1 MVRVMKWLA
10 GRTAQKPAAQRLN
23 TDVKAVAFRP
33 VLTGSELMQTAERRK
48 LVRMLAENSPLSQSV
63 TEAWWLQ
70 PAQALLECVQ
80 DCPAAWQGPYS
91 GPGGFGDISLSVAVR
106 AVRLVRGM
114 MLPPG
119 ATPEEQS
126 EQAPGWVCAVF
137 WAGLLH
143 HLAWLTQAEGATE
156 KGQSWYPGLQVP
168 DSPWRIRPAR
178 EGQVSLLTGQY
189 MAARLLPAS
198 GMLWLQR
205 WPGISQ
211 SLLQFLAGERGGV
224 LYAIIAQARAG
235 AGADNGV
242 LSGASGTNSVNG
254 DSEVQ
259 VAEIAPNLAHNTP
272 VLLSSHIS
280 SANVSAPIGNEAAAY
295 TAPQT
300 GDAAAETDIIV
311 PAITGLV
318 SALNSADA
326 DSDPDETGQNDTGS
340 ESQED
345 LLAALDRMAAGQ
357 SPVSA
362 GEDNVLPPAE
372 PEHTANAANAVL
384 QSAAP
389 EAAET
394 ATDGERFVAW
404 LRESTE
410 DGTLT
415 VNERESPLHVLASF
429 VFLVSP
435 DVFFKFI
442 ASQPEN
448 NVDKNR
454 LQKSFEALG
463 LHHSRNGKGLYH
475 YHKYDTPDKSGRFTS
490 LSGYM
495 VRPDII
501 FKKGSCPADSIWLSP
516 RRE

>member
-1 MVRVMKWLA
+1 MVRAMKWLA
-10 GRTAQKPAAQRLN
+10 GWTAQKPAAQRLN

-70 PAQALLECVQ
+70 PAQALLACVQ

-91 GPGGFGDISLSVAVR
+91 GPGGFGDLSLSVAVR

-114 MLPPG
+114 MLPSG

-156 KGQSWYPGLQVP
+156 KGRAWYPGLQVP
-168 DSPWRIRPAR
+168 DSPWRLRPAR

-189 MAARLLPAS
+189 MAAQLLPAS

-224 LYAIIAQARAG
+224 LYGIIAQARAG
-235 AGADNGV
+235 AGLDNGF
-242 LSGASGTNSVNG
+242 LSDASGTNPVN
-254 DSEVQ
+254 SNPEVQ
-259 VAEIAPNLAHNTP
+259 AAEIAPNLAHNAP
-272 VLLSSHIS
+272 VLLSSHII

-300 GDAAAETDIIV
+300 GDAAAETENIV
-311 PAITGLV
+311 PAITGLE
-318 SALNSADA
+318 SALNSVEPRPDPDA
-326 DSDPDETGQNDTGS
+326 AEQNDSDSAP
-340 ESQED
+340 QED

-357 SPVSA
+357 PPVSA

-372 PEHTANAANAVL
+372 PEHTANAVL

-394 ATDGERFVAW
+394 VTDGERFMAW

-410 DGTLT
+410 NGTLT

-429 VFLVSP
+429 VFMVSP

-442 ASQPEN
+442 ASQPGN

-463 LHHSRNGKGLYH
+463 LHHSRKGKGLYH
-475 YHKYDTPDKSGRFTS
+475 YHKYDSPDKNGRFTS
-490 LSGYM
+490 MSGYM

-501 FKKGSCPADSIWLSP
+501 FKKGNCPADSIWLSP

>member
-10 GRTAQKPAAQRLN
+10 GRTTQKPAAQRLN
-23 TDVKAVAFRP
+23 TDEKAVAFRP
-33 VLTGSELMQTAERRK
+33 VLTGSELIQTAERRK

-70 PAQALLECVQ
+70 PAQALLACVQ

-91 GPGGFGDISLSVAVR
+91 GPGGFGDLSLSVAVR

-198 GMLWLQR
+198 GMLWLQG

-259 VAEIAPNLAHNTP
+259 AAEIAPNLAHNTP

-295 TAPQT
+295 TALQT
-300 GDAAAETDIIV
+300 GDAAAVAENTAH
-311 PAITGLV
+311 AITGLV
-318 SALNSADA
+318 SALNSVETRP
-326 DSDPDETGQNDTGS
+326 DPDEAEQNGADIAP
-340 ESQED
+340 QED
-345 LLAALDRMAAGQ
+345 LLAALDRIAAGQ
-357 SPVSA
+357 SSAGA
-362 GEDNVLPPAE
+362 GEDDVLTPTE
-372 PEHTANAANAVL
+372 SGHTANSIL
-384 QSAAP
+384 QGAAP

-394 ATDGERFVAW
+394 ATDGERFMAW

-442 ASQPEN
+442 ASQPGN

-501 FKKGSCPADSIWLSP
+501 FKKGSCPVDSIWLSP

>member
-10 GRTAQKPAAQRLN
+10 GRTALKSTTQRLN
-23 TDVKAVAFRP
+23 MDVKEVAFRP

-48 LVRMLAENSPLSQSV
+48 LLKMLTENSPLSQSV

-70 PAQALLECVQ
+70 PAQALLACVQ
-80 DCPAAWQGPYS
+80 DCPAAWRGPYS
-91 GPGGFGDISLSVAVR
+91 GPGGFGDLSLSVAVR

-114 MLPPG
+114 MLPSG
-119 ATPEEQS
+119 ATSEEQS

-137 WAGLLH
+137 WAGLFH

-156 KGQSWYPGLQVP
+156 KGRVWYPGLQEP
-168 DSPWRIRPAR
+168 DSAWRIRPAK
-178 EGQVSLLTGQY
+178 EVQVSQLTGQY

-205 WPGISQ
+205 WPGISH
-211 SLLQFLAGERGGV
+211 SLLQFMAGERGGV
-224 LYAIIAQARAG
+224 LYGIIAEAKTGAGFGVSELSDLSDRAG
-235 AGADNGV
+235 V
-242 LSGASGTNSVNG
+242 SIS
-254 DSEVQ
+254 Q
-259 VAEIAPNLAHNTP
+259 VTQPAENPPKLAHNSP
-272 VLLSSHIS
+272 VLLSSHII
-280 SANVSAPIGNEAAAY
+280 SANVSEPIGSEAAAY

-300 GDAAAETDIIV
+300 GDAAAGAESIV

-318 SALNSADA
+318 SALSSVDT
-326 DSDPDETGQNDTGS
+326 SPDPDETEQSGTDSAPQA
-340 ESQED
+340 D
-345 LLAALDRMAAGQ
+345 LLAVLDRMAAGQ

-362 GEDNVLPPAE
+362 GEENAPLLTE
-372 PEHTANAANAVL
+372 PEQIPNAVL
-384 QSAAP
+384 LSTTP
-389 EAAET
+389 EATEV
-394 ATDGERFVAW
+394 ATYGERFMAW

-410 DGTLT
+410 GGTLT
-415 VNERESPLHVLASF
+415 VNERDSSLHVLAGF

-435 DVFFKFI
+435 DVFFKCI
-442 ASQPEN
+442 SSQPEN

-463 LHHSRNGKGLYH
+463 IHHSRNGKGLYH
-475 YHKYDTPDKSGRFTS
+475 YHKYDSPDKSGRFTS

-495 VRPDII
+495 VRTEMI

>member
-70 PAQALLECVQ
+70 PAQALLACVQ
-80 DCPAAWQGPYS
+80 DCPAAWRGPYS
-91 GPGGFGDISLSVAVR
+91 GPGGFGDLSLSVAVR

-143 HLAWLTQAEGATE
+143 HLGWLTQAEGATE
-156 KGQSWYPGLQVP
+156 KGQAWYPGLQVP

-178 EGQVSLLTGQY
+178 EGQVSQLTGQY
-189 MAARLLPAS
+189 MAIRLLPAS

-205 WPGISQ
+205 WPGISH

-235 AGADNGV
+235 AGVDNGV
-242 LSGASGTNSVNG
+242 LSGASGTNPVNS

-259 VAEIAPNLAHNTP
+259 VAETAPNLAHNTP
-272 VLLSSHIS
+272 VLLSSHII
-280 SANVSAPIGNEAAAY
+280 SANVSEPIGNEAAAY

-300 GDAAAETDIIV
+300 GDAAAQTENIV

-318 SALNSADA
+318 SALNGVNIDPE
-326 DSDPDETGQNDTGS
+326 PDETEQSGT
-340 ESQED
+340 ESTPQED
-345 LLAALDRMAAGQ
+345 LLAALDRIAAGQ
-357 SPVSA
+357 SPASA
-362 GEDNVLPPAE
+362 GEDDVLTPTE
-372 PEHTANAANAVL
+372 PGHTANSIL
-384 QSAAP
+384 QGAAP

-394 ATDGERFVAW
+394 ATDGERFMAW

-429 VFLVSP
+429 VFMVSP

-475 YHKYDTPDKSGRFTS
+475 YHKYDSPDKSGRFTS

>member
-1 MVRVMKWLA
+1 MKWLA

>member
-10 GRTAQKPAAQRLN
+10 GRTVQKPAAQRLN
-23 TDVKAVAFRP
+23 TDVKEVAFRP
-33 VLTGSELMQTAERRK
+33 VLTGSELMQTAERCK
-48 LVRMLAENSPLSQSV
+48 LAKMLAENSPLSQSV

-70 PAQALLECVQ
+70 PAQALLACVQ
-80 DCPAAWQGPYS
+80 DCPAAWRGPYS
-91 GPGGFGDISLSVAVR
+91 GPGGFGDLSLSVAVR

-119 ATPEEQS
+119 ATSEEQS

-137 WAGLLH
+137 WAGLFH

-156 KGQSWYPGLQVP
+156 KGRVWYPGLQEP
-168 DSPWRIRPAR
+168 DSAWRIRPAR
-178 EGQVSLLTGQY
+178 DGKVSLLTGQY

-205 WPGISQ
+205 WPEISHN
-211 SLLQFLAGERGGV
+211 LLQFLAGERGGV
-224 LYAIIAQARAG
+224 LYGIIAEAREG
-235 AGADNGV
+235 AALGNG
-242 LSGASGTNSVNG
+242 NSSDVFEMN
-254 DSEVQ
+254 SENSTTEMQ
-259 VAEIAPNLAHNTP
+259 MAEIAPNLAHSAP
-272 VLLSSHIS
+272 VLLSSHNR
-280 SANVSAPIGNEAAAY
+280 SANVSEPIGNEAAAY

-300 GDAAAETDIIV
+300 GDAAAEAESIA

-318 SALNSADA
+318 SALSSVDT
-326 DSDPDETGQNDTGS
+326 SPDPDETGQSDTDS
-340 ESQED
+340 APQED

-357 SPVSA
+357 SPVRA
-362 GEDNVLPPAE
+362 GEDNVQLPAE
-372 PEHTANAANAVL
+372 PEQTA
-384 QSAAP
+384 SAITESTVP
-389 EAAET
+389 GAAET
-394 ATDGERFVAW
+394 ATDGERFMAW

-410 DGTLT
+410 AGTLT
-415 VNERESPLHVLASF
+415 VNERESPLHVLAGF

-435 DVFFKFI
+435 DIFFKFI
-442 ASQPEN
+442 ASKPEN
-448 NVDKNR
+448 NADKNR

-475 YHKYDTPDKSGRFTS
+475 YHKYDSPDKSGRFTS

-501 FKKGSCPADSIWLSP
+501 FKRGSCPADSIWLSP

>member
-1 MVRVMKWLA
+1 MKWLA
-10 GRTAQKPAAQRLN
+10 GWTAQKPAAQRLN
-23 TDVKAVAFRP
+23 TDVNEVAFRQ

-48 LVRMLAENSPLSQSV
+48 LVRMLAVNSPLSQSV

-91 GPGGFGDISLSVAVR
+91 GPGGFGDLSLSVAVR

-205 WPGISQ
+205 WPGISH
-211 SLLQFLAGERGGV
+211 SLLQFLAGERVGV

-235 AGADNGV
+235 AGLDAGELLNVSDTTGV
-242 LSGASGTNSVNG
+242 SHP
-254 DSEVQ
+254 Q
-259 VAEIAPNLAHNTP
+259 VMQPAENAPQLAHNAP

-300 GDAAAETDIIV
+300 GDAAAETENIV

-318 SALNSADA
+318 SALNSVETRPDPYEAEQD
-326 DSDPDETGQNDTGS
+326 DPDS
-340 ESQED
+340 APQEG
-345 LLAALDRMAAGQ
+345 LLAALDRLAAGQ
-357 SPVSA
+357 SPVSV
-362 GEDNVLPPAE
+362 GEDNVLTPAE
-372 PEHTANAANAVL
+372 PEHIANAANAVL
-384 QSAAP
+384 QSSAP

-394 ATDGERFVAW
+394 ATDGERLMAW

-415 VNERESPLHVLASF
+415 VNERESPLHVMAGF

-442 ASQPEN
+442 ASQPGN